1 MAKANRTTSTARRA
15 TAAKHTPTAAKVR
28 SINEALTPNI
38 DSQCDD
44 IQAWGWRVHAAGGLL
59 AKLWDDAPPDRPG
72 AEPQHQ
78 QQEAWA
84 QVGFLADT
92 LAELGA
98 TIAHEAEDVARLA
111 HMSRART
118 ATVDEMAKGG
128 AQ

>member
-1 MAKANRTTSTARRA
+1 MAKGNRTTSTPHRA
-15 TAAKHTPTAAKVR
+15 TAAKHT
-28 SINEALTPNI
+28 LTPNI
-38 DSQCDD
+38 DSRCDD

-92 LAELGA
+92 LAELGT
-98 TIAHEAEDVARLA
+98 TIAHEAEDVARHA
-111 HMSRART
+111 RMIRART
-118 ATVDEMAKGG
+118 ATVGEMAKGG

>member
-15 TAAKHTPTAAKVR
+15 TAAKATPAAAKAI
-28 SINEALTPNI
+28 SEALRPNI

-72 AEPQHQ
+72 A
-78 QQEAWA
+78 
-84 QVGFLADT
+84 GT
-92 LAELGA
+92 

-111 HMSRART
+111 HMIRAART
-118 ATVDEMAKGG
+118 ATADEMAKGG